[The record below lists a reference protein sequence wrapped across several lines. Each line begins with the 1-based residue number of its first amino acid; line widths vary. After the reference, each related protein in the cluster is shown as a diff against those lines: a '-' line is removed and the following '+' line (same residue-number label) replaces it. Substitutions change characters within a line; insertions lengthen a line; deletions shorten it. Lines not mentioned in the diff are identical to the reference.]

1 MEKNFVHFI
10 QERHSIREYDPS
22 YKISKEELESI
33 LEVATSAPSSRNLQ
47 PWRFVVITDENVK
60 QEVKEMAFNQQV
72 FDSCSAVI
80 AVIGDCEMYR
90 NAEHIYQSNVE
101 AGNMPEELK
110 QEKVAAI
117 ENMLPNLSLQVRENI
132 ALFDAGLVSMQIML
146 VARAYGYDTVTIG
159 GFNKDKFAKRFEL
172 TDRYVPIVLIPIG
185 KAAAP
190 AFKTT
195 RLPINEITTFIS

>member
-101 AGNMPEELK
+101 AGNMPEPLK

-190 AFKTT
+190 PFKTT

>member
-1 MEKNFVHFI
+1 MEKNFIHFI

-90 NAEHIYQSNVE
+90 NAERIYQSNVE
-101 AGNMPEELK
+101 AGNMPEALK

-117 ENMLPNLSLQVRENI
+117 ENMLPNLSLQVRENL
-132 ALFDAGLVSMQIML
+132 ALFDAGLVSMQMML

-195 RLPINEITTFIS
+195 RLPISEMTTFI